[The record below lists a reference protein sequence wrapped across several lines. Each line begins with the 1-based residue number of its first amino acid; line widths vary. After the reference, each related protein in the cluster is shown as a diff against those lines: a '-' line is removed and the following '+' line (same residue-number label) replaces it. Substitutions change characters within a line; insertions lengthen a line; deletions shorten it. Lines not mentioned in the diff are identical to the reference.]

1 MSWYKEGSVN
11 IEQGS
16 KTVIGNDTKWT
27 NPLIGVCAGQMLILK
42 TAETIEIYEIASIQ
56 SDTQLTLANKYNGV
70 TKTGVS
76 YEIPTAPK
84 VSIEALALRISE
96 MLNYYQQ
103 QMDGWQSILTGEG
116 EVTLTAPDGR
126 VVTIKSQYSIA
137 NELIEYVKASKKL
150 AESSTK
156 SAELANQFAISANNA
171 SSSAKNSESSAK
183 TSAEAASKSAQAA
196 SQSANNASDSAEL
209 AKISEINSKT
219 SEANAA
225 QSAIDAK
232 NAAESINTSIDTSNF
247 IKKSGENSQSI
258 SGSLNVNEL
267 TENGE
272 RVYSPN
278 NKPTADDIGALAATK
293 TVVNNVTIYQ
303 VGGHVVFSE
312 MVGDQRLMPF
322 RANELPFGWYFRNG
336 DNYLL
341 SSPQGQALN
350 SLSANYKN
358 DYSITIKDINGQQYI
373 NVPNAFHSDGRGYF
387 ERAVNG
393 TTRQVGSIENDAIR
407 NIQGQITTYNY
418 NTTDS
423 SQTGAFRR
431 VALARSV
438 ITTGNQ
444 DRNTV
449 HDSVYFDAAFVVPTA
464 SENRPLNIGMNPV
477 IYLGV

>member
-183 TSAEAASKSAQAA
+183 TSAEVASKSAQAA
-196 SQSANNASDSAEL
+196 SQSAKEASNSAAL

-232 NAAESINTSIDTSNF
+232 NAKESIDTSNF
-247 IKKSGENSQSI
+247 IQKSGKENQSI
-258 SGSLNVNEL
+258 SGSLNINEL

-278 NKPTADDIGALAATK
+278 NKPSADDIGALAATK
-293 TVVNNVTIYQ
+293 TVVNNVPTY
-303 VGGHVVFSE
+303 
-312 MVGDQRLMPF
+312 MVGNSIDFAIKPKI
-322 RANELPFGWYFRNG
+322 AGIEPIYIVESYVNG
-336 DNYLL
+336 DNWYNVYSNGFIEQSSALKVNTPNLYDVWGTLINLL
-341 SSPQGQALN
+341 KPMKTQNYGVSIDKISSGPWAQTEFAYAYAELYTTSFWLTSYT
-350 SLSANYKN
+350 SLVGEVW
-358 DYSITIKDINGQQYI
+358 IRWT
-373 NVPNAFHSDGRGYF
+373 VRGY
-387 ERAVNG
+387 
-393 TTRQVGSIENDAIR
+393 
-407 NIQGQITTYNY
+407 
-418 NTTDS
+418 
-423 SQTGAFRR
+423 
-431 VALARSV
+431 
-438 ITTGNQ
+438 
-444 DRNTV
+444 
-449 HDSVYFDAAFVVPTA
+449 
-464 SENRPLNIGMNPV
+464 
-477 IYLGV
+477 

>member
-1 MSWYKEGSVN
+1 MSWYTTGKVN
-11 IEQGS
+11 LTNSS
-16 KTVIGNDTKWT
+16 KTVTGLATKWT

-103 QMDGWQSILTGEG
+103 QMEGWQSILTGEG

-156 SAELANQFAISANNA
+156 SAELANQSATSANSA

-183 TSAEAASKSAQAA
+183 ISAETASKSAQAA
-196 SQSANNASDSAEL
+196 SQSAKNASDSAEL

-232 NAAESINTSIDTSNF
+232 NAAESIDTSNF
-247 IKKSGENSQSI
+247 IQKSGKENQSI
-258 SGSLNVNEL
+258 SGLLNVNEL
-267 TENGE
+267 TENGQ
-272 RVYSPN
+272 RVFSPN
-278 NKPTADDIGALAATK
+278 NKPSADDIGALAATK
-293 TVVNNVTIYQ
+293 TVVNNVPIYM
-303 VGGHVVFSE
+303 VGG
-312 MVGDQRLMPF
+312 
-322 RANELPFGWYFRNG
+322 
-336 DNYLL
+336 
-341 SSPQGQALN
+341 
-350 SLSANYKN
+350 
-358 DYSITIKDINGQQYI
+358 SIDATSI
-373 NVPNAFHSDGRGYF
+373 S
-387 ERAVNG
+387 VNG
-393 TTRQVGSIENDAIR
+393 K
-407 NIQGQITTYNY
+407 
-418 NTTDS
+418 
-423 SQTGAFRR
+423 
-431 VALARSV
+431 SV
-438 ITTGNQ
+438 ITDVTEIQSKLTDLNNRAYVTESYQNGDSWYRVYSDGFIEQSSVIIVKTELIDSICGTLVNLIKPMRTRNYGVAF
-444 DRNTV
+444 DRINWGSWANNDFACAGLYETSFLLASFSPYTCQSYIRWTV
-449 HDSVYFDAAFVVPTA
+449 RGY
-464 SENRPLNIGMNPV
+464 
-477 IYLGV
+477 

>member
-1 MSWYKEGSVN
+1 MSWYTTGKVN
-11 IEQGS
+11 LTNSS
-16 KTVIGNDTKWT
+16 KTVTGLATKWT

-103 QMDGWQSILTGEG
+103 QMEGWQSILTGEG

-156 SAELANQFAISANNA
+156 SAELANQSATSANSA

-183 TSAEAASKSAQAA
+183 ISAETASKSAQAA
-196 SQSANNASDSAEL
+196 SQSAKNASDSAEL

-258 SGSLNVNEL
+258 KGSLNVNEL

-293 TVVNNVTIYQ
+293 TFVDGVPTYVVGNLVNFGVKPKINGIEPIYIIESFQNEESWYNVYSNGFIEQSSTFLVKIVDKEIVLMTLINLLKPMKTKFYAVSIDKINNGSWAQTEFSHAKLYTTSFELASFTIY
-303 VGGHVVFSE
+303 
-312 MVGDQRLMPF
+312 P
-322 RANELPFGWYFRNG
+322 NELWVRW
-336 DNYLL
+336 
-341 SSPQGQALN
+341 
-350 SLSANYKN
+350 
-358 DYSITIKDINGQQYI
+358 T
-373 NVPNAFHSDGRGYF
+373 VRGY
-387 ERAVNG
+387 
-393 TTRQVGSIENDAIR
+393 
-407 NIQGQITTYNY
+407 
-418 NTTDS
+418 
-423 SQTGAFRR
+423 
-431 VALARSV
+431 
-438 ITTGNQ
+438 
-444 DRNTV
+444 
-449 HDSVYFDAAFVVPTA
+449 
-464 SENRPLNIGMNPV
+464 
-477 IYLGV
+477 

>member
-70 TKTGVS
+70 TKAGVS

-84 VSIEALALRISE
+84 VSIEALALRLSE
-96 MLNYYQQ
+96 MLNYYQK

-137 NELIEYVKASKKL
+137 NELIEYVKASEKL

-156 SAELANQFAISANNA
+156 SAELANQSATSANSA

-183 TSAEAASKSAQAA
+183 ISAETASKSAQAA
-196 SQSANNASDSAEL
+196 SQSAKEASNSAAL

-232 NAAESINTSIDTSNF
+232 NAKESIDTSNF
-247 IKKSGENSQSI
+247 IQKSGKENQSI
-258 SGSLNVNEL
+258 SGSLNINEL

-278 NKPTADDIGALAATK
+278 NKPSADDIGALAATK
-293 TVVNNVTIYQ
+293 TMVNNVPIY
-303 VGGHVVFSE
+303 
-312 MVGDQRLMPF
+312 MIGDQ
-322 RANELPFGWYFRNG
+322 
-336 DNYLL
+336 
-341 SSPQGQALN
+341 
-350 SLSANYKN
+350 
-358 DYSITIKDINGQQYI
+358 IN
-373 NVPNAFHSDGRGYF
+373 F
-387 ERAVNG
+387 EKTPKVNG
-393 TTRQVGSIENDAIR
+393 K
-407 NIQGQITTYNY
+407 
-418 NTTDS
+418 
-423 SQTGAFRR
+423 
-431 VALARSV
+431 SV
-438 ITTGNQ
+438 ITDISEIQSKLTELNNRAYITESYQNGDSWYQRFSNGFIMQGGTRKIGDVGALSGGGVTFNMITPFSTTFWTPQLEQISINQ
-444 DRNTV
+444 GWNYLTNCIPQIYNDR
-449 HDSVYFDAAFVVPTA
+449 FVLYIYNNHPSLVA
-464 SENRPLNIGMNPV
+464 LQPV
-477 IYLGV
+477 FRWLACGY

>member
-70 TKTGVS
+70 TKAGVS

-84 VSIEALALRISE
+84 VSIEALALRLSE
-96 MLNYYQQ
+96 MLNYYQK

-137 NELIEYVKASKKL
+137 NELIEYVKASEKL

-156 SAELANQFAISANNA
+156 SAELANQSATSANSA

-183 TSAEAASKSAQAA
+183 ISAETASKSAQAA
-196 SQSANNASDSAEL
+196 SQSAKEASNSAAL

-232 NAAESINTSIDTSNF
+232 NAKESIDTSNF
-247 IKKSGENSQSI
+247 IQKSGKENQSI
-258 SGSLNVNEL
+258 SGSLNINEL

-278 NKPTADDIGALAATK
+278 NKPSADDIGALAATK
-293 TVVNNVTIYQ
+293 TMVNNVPIYMI
-303 VGGHVVFSE
+303 GSHVVFKDTI
-312 MVGDQRLMPF
+312 GDQRLMPF
-322 RANELPFGWYFRNG
+322 RRDELPFGWYFRNG

-341 SSPQGQALN
+341 SSPQGKVLN
-350 SLSANYKN
+350 GLSANYKN
-358 DYSITIKDINGQQYI
+358 DHRITIKTINGQQYI
-373 NVPNAFHSDGRGYF
+373 NVPTAFAPDGRGFF

-393 TTRQVGSIENDAIR
+393 TTRQVGSWEDDAIR
-407 NIQGQITTYNY
+407 EIWGHFDTGIVDCHGLYTR
-418 NTTDS
+418 
-423 SQTGAFRR
+423 GAF
-431 VALARSV
+431 VGANA
-438 ITTGNQ
+438 IYPENG
-444 DRNTV
+444 
-449 HDSVYFDAAFVVPTA
+449 AFAPKKEWPAYGYDFRASNVVPTA
-464 SENRPLNIGMNPV
+464 NENRPLNIGMTPV